1 MSCKRCPHH
10 VRHGYADNQNK
21 IVFQDLCGLKVKK
34 LEREEMEKAA
44 AKKTPLDKKI
54 GAVKAPPKR
63 YTAEQACEKVPFD
76 AKFEYMLCDVY
87 FDTFKTTSEKKDV
100 MPTKDFQYSEAF
112 NSVSITDME
121 LL

>member
-10 VRHGYADNQNK
+10 VRHGFADNQNR
-21 IVFQDLCGLKVKK
+21 IVFQDLCGLKVKR

-44 AKKTPLDKKI
+44 AKKTPQDKKVI
-54 GAVKAPPKR
+54 PVKQPPRR
-63 YTAEQACEKVPFD
+63 YTEEQSCEKVPFP
-76 AKFEYMLCDVY
+76 AKFEYMLCNVY
-87 FDTFKTTSEKKDV
+87 YDTFKTSADKKDV
-100 MPTKDFQYSEAF
+100 VPTKDFQYSEAF